1 MRGVQIIDRN
11 LGLTDNTYI
20 FLDMGYTLK
29 TKSTGKGNKDRKI
42 KKNYKTGNE

>member
-1 MRGVQIIDRN
+1 MRGVQIIDCN

-29 TKSTGKGNKDRKI
+29 SKSNGKGKTKI
-42 KKNYKTGNE
+42 EI